1 VQSHIAEHLGDD
13 TLTPE
18 RIAAQQF
25 ISTRYLHK
33 LFELE
38 GISVAAWIRERRL
51 EGCCRDL
58 ADPAL
63 ADRTIADIARRW
75 GLPDAA
81 RLGRLVRAAHG
92 CSPRE
97 LRRRALAAPP
107 RQPALLIAAS
117 TPPSIA
123 QPTPLT

>member
-1 VQSHIAEHLGDD
+1 V
-13 TLTPE
+13 
-18 RIAAQQF
+18 
-25 ISTRYLHK
+25 
-33 LFELE
+33 
-38 GISVAAWIRERRL
+38 
-51 EGCCRDL
+51 
-58 ADPAL
+58 DPAL

-81 RLGRLVRAAHG
+81 RLARLVRAARG

-97 LRRRALAAPP
+97 LREQGLGQRHARASG
-107 RQPALLIAAS
+107 QPALLIAAS